1 MNLSELGK
9 LLGPVR
15 DVWWAVFGVPL
26 SEGLRFLYHALSS
39 VPLLETIGAYG
50 IAIILL
56 TIAIKTVLFPLYH
69 YQLSVS
75 RKSMQ
80 EQRKIAP
87 QMAELRKKYKG
98 DQAKQQAAM
107 MELYKEHGI
116 NPFGGLAGCLPAIL
130 QLPIL
135 TALYWTFY
143 GNARQ
148 HTYQLDHFLWIP
160 HLNDFPNAH
169 PLMHGLPIPN
179 LTYLVIPLLAAAT
192 TFVQSRMM
200 QQPPNPLATEQEQQA
215 QQMNQTMQYVMPLM
229 IAYFAFVTPAGLG
242 LYWFVSNCFAIVQQ
256 YFVNGWGG
264 LIGYPAPA
272 AATASAGGGPR
283 GGSAVP
289 PVSKPRPNGAAPR
302 AGSKSGG
309 SKSRRARR

>member
-1 MNLSELGK
+1 MNIQQYF
-9 LLGPVR
+9 
-15 DVWWAVFGVPL
+15 DVFKPIHTLWWAIFGNTL
-26 SEGLRFLYHALSS
+26 ATGLHVLYGWLSS
-39 VPLLETIGAYG
+39 VGILDAIGAYG
-50 IAIILL
+50 LAIILL
-56 TIAIKTVLFPLYH
+56 TIAIKFVLFPLYH

-87 QMAELRKKYKG
+87 QLAELRKKYKG
-98 DQAKQQAAM
+98 DQAKQQQAM

-116 NPFGGLAGCLPAIL
+116 NPFGGLAGCLPALL

-135 TALYWTFY
+135 TALYWVFY
-143 GNARQ
+143 GNART
-148 HTYQLDHFLWIP
+148 HAYEADHFLWVP
-160 HLNDFPNAH
+160 HLNEFPNVH
-169 PLMHGLPIPN
+169 PLMHGLPIPT

-200 QQPPNPLATEQEQQA
+200 QQPPNPIATEQEQQA
-215 QQMNQTMQYVMPLM
+215 QQMNRTMQYVMPLM

-264 LIGYPAPA
+264 LFGNP
-272 AATASAGGGPR
+272 
-283 GGSAVP
+283 P
-289 PVSKPRPNGAAPR
+289 PVPEAGVRSATPARSVTAASQPSRPRPNGSASRGA
-302 AGSKSGG
+302 SN
-309 SKSRRARR
+309 KSRRTRR